1 MGKTKGLTPAEQ
13 EQVVRIQLQ
22 IDAIEKNAKALG
34 KAVIELQ
41 RLNVP
46 LPAGARD
53 KAGACVTAAGVAI
66 NDLNKELNAIT
77 QKAPLYEGGEE

>member
-1 MGKTKGLTPAEQ
+1 MGKTEGLTPEEEQ
-13 EQVVRIQLQ
+13 QVVRIQLQ

-34 KAVIELQ
+34 KAVVELQ

-46 LPAGARD
+46 LPAGAQD

-66 NDLNKELNAIT
+66 DALNKELNAIT
-77 QKAPLYEGGEE
+77 QKAPLFEGDAQ